1 MSRIET
7 GVSAARVLGRAL
19 ANLVG
24 SSVDVI
30 GTVTSVAQGRV
41 TIETSDKASVTVM
54 LNPGLKR
61 SPGDIAAEQL
71 SIGAIIEFVGT
82 VNPDGSLS
90 ETDRFLVAAGFDL
103 GAYGEMLS
111 LASGKFAS
119 VGMF

>member
-41 TIETSDKASVTVM
+41 TIETSDKASVTVL

-71 SIGAIIEFVGT
+71 SCVVPECGCASVRAT
-82 VNPDGSLS
+82 STHS
-90 ETDRFLVAAGFDL
+90 S
-103 GAYGEMLS
+103 MLS
-111 LASGKFAS
+111 
-119 VGMF
+119 